1 MTFDLEWA
9 KRFVQAARQAGGYSF
24 DVEHPPE
31 LDWSKPG
38 FRLTGVS
45 FATDGMAGFVR
56 DSAVWQFIIL
66 ELFPEDALEAI
77 AYNGKYDLKCL
88 VAVGCINSTQYPK
101 GFCDPMVAVNL
112 LDDNRQPNRLG
123 LKLVVYDLF
132 GHTMVNF
139 EDAWAKGE
147 LSDEFADYATEDA
160 VWEWKLGK
168 HLRGKL
174 KDQNLWKLFSVIVCP
189 VSTVFA
195 DMELNGIGWDL
206 KGARRL
212 LWGFQKLRDEA
223 EVKVREVVG
232 DINLNS
238 GDQLAKVLFE
248 DLGFDST
255 GIPMTKSGKRKAV
268 DSDAMDK
275 LAARYPVCA
284 DIRTYRT
291 STKMINTYVE
301 PLTRMALDDPHGRI
315 HPTFWVVSATGRTR
329 SEKPNFQ
336 NIPAWLGAL
345 FKHLSIRKNVV
356 ARPGYKLI
364 VADLSQI
371 ELRMVAHISGDAN
384 FLKAYREWQC
394 KVCGA
399 SGSEDVQILHRCPNC
414 GVLENEKDGF
424 WHGLDVHQQTTD
436 LVKVLAGNRQHGKM
450 CNFALVYY
458 ATAYRMHYEYPAFS
472 VKQWEAIIEEYFAPH
487 AYIGVR
493 QWHVQMERLLDSCGV
508 TTDVFGRKRRIPRA
522 DIRRHYKHAL
532 NCFINFGPQSSAC
545 ALIELS
551 LVKIAE
557 HFRKEGVWMG
567 DVQPSNFIHDE
578 IVLEVREDCVPDVV
592 PIVVDYL
599 ENSVRFKVPIRT
611 GIEIVDRWGEAK

>member
-1 MTFDLEWA
+1 MAFDKAWA
-9 KRFVQAARQAGGYSF
+9 EAFVSAAIQAGGYSF

-31 LDWSKPG
+31 LNCTMEG

-45 FATDGMAGFVR
+45 FATDGFEGFVR
-56 DSAVWQFIIL
+56 DPDVWRFLIR
-66 ELFPEDALEAI
+66 ELFPHENLQAV

-88 VAVGCINSTQYPK
+88 VAVDCIKSADYPK
-101 GFCDPMVAVNL
+101 GFCDPMIAVNL

-123 LKLVVYDLF
+123 LKLVVFDLF
-132 GHTMVNF
+132 GHVMVEF
-139 EDAWAKGE
+139 EDAWAGGE
-147 LSDEFADYATEDA
+147 LSDKFADYATEDA
-160 VWEWKLGK
+160 VWEWKLWK

-212 LWGFQKLRDEA
+212 LWGFQKLRDES
-223 EVKVREVVG
+223 EKKVREVVG

-238 GDQLAKVLFE
+238 GDQMARVLFE
-248 DLGFDST
+248 ELGYDSS

-275 LAARYPVCA
+275 LAKRYPVCA
-284 DIRTYRT
+284 EIRTYRT

-301 PLTRMALDDPHGRI
+301 PLTRMALADKHGRI
-315 HPTFWVVSATGRTR
+315 HPTFWVVSTTGRTR

-336 NIPAWLGAL
+336 NIPAWLGEL
-345 FKHLSIRKNVV
+345 FKDLSIRKNIV

-371 ELRMVAHISGDAN
+371 ELRMVAHISQDTN
-384 FLKAYREWQC
+384 FLKAYREWVC
-394 KVCGA
+394 KSCGA
-399 SGSEDVQILHRCPNC
+399 TGSENEQILHACPNC
-414 GVLENEKDGF
+414 GIAEDEKTAF

-436 LVKVLAGNRQHGKM
+436 LVSVLAGNRQHGKM

-458 ATAYRMHYEYPAFS
+458 ATAYRMHHEYPAFS

-487 AYIGVR
+487 AYAGVR
-493 QWHVQMERLLDSCGV
+493 QWHVQMERLMDSCGT
-508 TTDVFGRKRRIPRA
+508 TTDVFGRKRRLNRT

-532 NCFINFGPQSSAC
+532 NQFINFGPQSSAC

-551 LVKIAE
+551 LVKMAE
-557 HFRKEGVWMG
+557 HFRNEGVWMNE
-567 DVQPSNFIHDE
+567 VQPQNFVHDE
-578 IVLEVREDCVPDVV
+578 VVLEVREDCVEEVIPV
-592 PIVVDYL
+592 VVDTL
-599 ENSVRFKVPIRT
+599 ENSVRFRVPIRT
-611 GIEIVDRWGEAK
+611 GYEIVDRWGDAK